1 MEMGAISEGVLPYET
16 AQPKKL
22 AGEEGGGLK
31 LLEIERL
38 QRLCHTVSNSRGMN
52 KKQTNK
58 QIAH

>member
-1 MEMGAISEGVLPYET
+1 MGAISKGVLPYET

-38 QRLCHTVSNSRGMN
+38 KRLCRTVSYSCEMN
-52 KKQTNK
+52 KKQTN
-58 QIAH
+58 QRIAH